1 MKKKLVSALLVT
13 TMAVSLL
20 AGCGGDKA
28 SSAGTDGAGA
38 EDTQDAGGG
47 GRCGRGRRRSRAGS
61 SYHSRTRFRNKD
73 GDVVFRRTA
82 QHVLRTDAGK
92 ME

>member
-47 GRCGRGRRRSRAGS
+47 QMRKGKTAKQSR
-61 SYHSRTRFRNKD
+61 K
-73 GDVVFRRTA
+73 
-82 QHVLRTDAGK
+82 QLPQ
-92 ME
+92 

>member
-38 EDTQDAGGG
+38 EDTQDAGG